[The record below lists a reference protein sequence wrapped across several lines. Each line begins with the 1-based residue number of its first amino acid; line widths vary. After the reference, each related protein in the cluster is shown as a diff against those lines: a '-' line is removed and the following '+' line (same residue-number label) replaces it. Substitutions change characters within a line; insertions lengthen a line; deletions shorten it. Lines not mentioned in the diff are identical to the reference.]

1 MQMGV
6 DTMGTIVD
14 YVANYYR
21 LVRRDMTEYSFENE
35 LISDLHKDA

>member
-1 MQMGV
+1 MIVLNMQFLMSSMQMGV

-21 LVRRDMTEYSFENE
+21 LVRRE
-35 LISDLHKDA
+35 I